1 MGWVVSFM
9 PQLCFFC
16 GKRTT
21 SIQSQSWRL
30 GERKIPFPCHK
41 LHPTSSSHGLVAVL
55 TELFWLILFI
65 NMKPLHTQ
73 KLLST
78 PCISEHFKIQQIP
91 LCSGLYWLGYV
102 ILFDSP
108 VGPQDV
114 QLQKVQLMMQIQYLM
129 MFITNRLHDHQMMDK
144 FDPKQ

>member
-9 PQLCFFC
+9 PQLCFFS

-21 SIQSQSWRL
+21 SIQSQCWHL

-41 LHPTSSSHGLVAVL
+41 LHPTSSNHGLVAVL
-55 TELFWLILFI
+55 TAILAY
-65 NMKPLHTQ
+65 PLQYYEATSYS
-73 KLLST
+73 KIAFYTSAFLSISRYSEYHCVLD
-78 PCISEHFKIQQIP
+78 CIDKGMSYF
-91 LCSGLYWLGYV
+91 V
-102 ILFDSP
+102 DSP

-114 QLQKVQLMMQIQYLM
+114 QLQKLELMMQIQYLM